1 MMDLSLSPFAQAVE
15 KLSASTPIGSILKT
29 AEWVLLPLELRESA
43 FFSATIENAK
53 WLEAAQAKILAAV
66 SQARGPEG
74 ALMDRSVFIAEMRK
88 LGTELGLRP
97 TDPGK
102 VDTLQDPLST
112 RRLRL
117 IFDIQTSRA
126 AGHAEWKMGN
136 DADYLDAFPAQEL
149 VRKEERKAHRVW
161 LKRWEAA
168 GGGIYSGRMVALKTD
183 DVWTRISRF
192 GTPWPP
198 FDFQSGMGLVELD
211 RAEAEDLGLLSPEHV
226 MEPQPLPFTEN
237 MQADVSSMSPRYV
250 AGLKAIFGDQVAI
263 ADGKALWVG
272 SPRPVMNSRA
282 FKRDS
287 IGRFA
292 KDGGPLNEKDN
303 IARGTRAVER
313 ALRTKA
319 DVTNA
324 MHVNGL
330 GAVHFPWGRPG
341 HKAPI
346 QEGRSKGK
354 THTDGY
360 GISHALEKHGEKA
373 VRALPVVIALGK
385 VTAHPDSD
393 AKRIVEHKS
402 WRVVLL
408 KVVKREAWLV
418 TAYDP
423 TV

>member
-1 MMDLSLSPFAQAVE
+1 MIDLGTSPFTAAVE
-15 KLSASTPIGSILKT
+15 KLSAGTPIGSILKT
-29 AEWVLLPLELRESA
+29 AEWELLPLELRESA
-43 FFSATIENAK
+43 FFSATIESSK
-53 WLEAAQAKILAAV
+53 WLEAAQSKILAAV
-66 SQARGPEG
+66 SQTREKVARGT

-117 IFDIQTSRA
+117 IFDIQTARA

-183 DVWTRISRF
+183 EVWTRISRF

-211 RAEAEDLGLLSPEHV
+211 RDEAELLGLITMDDVP
-226 MEPQPLPFTEN
+226 EPQPLPFTEN
-237 MQADVSSMSPRYV
+237 MQADVSSMSPRFV

-263 ADGKALWVG
+263 ADGKAMWTAKDAKGAKV
-272 SPRPVMNSRA
+272 VMNTGEYR
-282 FKRDS
+282 RDK

-292 KDGGPLNEKDN
+292 KESGG
-303 IARGTRAVER
+303 
-313 ALRTKA
+313 
-319 DVTNA
+319 
-324 MHVNGL
+324 GL
-330 GAVHFPWGRPG
+330 GAS
-341 HKAPI
+341 PI
-346 QEGRSKGK
+346 GKEGDWKSLGLPDAIHIPATADKPSRMDHAEAMEKLAR
-354 THTDGY
+354 HT
-360 GISHALEKHGEKA
+360 K
-373 VRALPVVIALGK
+373 RRTRLG
-385 VTAHPDSD
+385 
-393 AKRIVEHKS
+393 
-402 WRVVLL
+402 
-408 KVVKREAWLV
+408 
-418 TAYDP
+418 
-423 TV
+423 